1 MNLYEIDTIPALHFV
16 VLALMVYRLTRF
28 FVVDTLFEPVR
39 DWIFK
44 KRSPH
49 SSSIGY
55 LFTCEWCISLWI
67 ALPTML
73 FYAAFP
79 SATFLVG
86 CIFALSALAGLI
98 TARLDK

>member
-1 MNLYEIDTIPALHFV
+1 MNLYEVDKIPVLHFI

-28 FVVDTLFEPVR
+28 FIADALFEPVR

-44 KRSPH
+44 KKPPH
-49 SSSIGY
+49 SSTFGY

-67 ALPTML
+67 ALPTMV
-73 FYAAFP
+73 FYAFYP